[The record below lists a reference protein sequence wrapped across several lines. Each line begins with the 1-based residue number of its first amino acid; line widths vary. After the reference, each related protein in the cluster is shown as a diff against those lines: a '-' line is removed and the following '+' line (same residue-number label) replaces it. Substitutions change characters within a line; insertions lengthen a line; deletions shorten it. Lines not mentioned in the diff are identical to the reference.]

1 MGVRVRL
8 PSEVLKNFKTMSDKT
23 LEEKRLAQQKETWIV
38 NIVRIQNLS
47 RDAAEK
53 LYDTIKPHNQGK

>member
-8 PSEVLKNFKTMSDKT
+8 PSEVQNFKTMSDKT

-38 NIVRIQNLS
+38 NIVKIQNIS
-47 RDAAEK
+47 RDAADQLYEK
-53 LYDTIKPHNQGK
+53 IKPHNQGK